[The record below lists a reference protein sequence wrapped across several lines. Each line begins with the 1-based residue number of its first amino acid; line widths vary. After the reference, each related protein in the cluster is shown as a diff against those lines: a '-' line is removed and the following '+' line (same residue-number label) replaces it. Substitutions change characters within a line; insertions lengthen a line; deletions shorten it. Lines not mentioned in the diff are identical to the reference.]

1 MAGLLL
7 ENISHAFDGVL
18 AVNKVT
24 LSVGAGEVVCLLGPS
39 GCGKSTTLRLAAGLE
54 RLQQGRV
61 LIDDRVMADSV
72 RSMPPEERHVGLM
85 FQDYALFPHLT
96 VLDNAA
102 FGIKGTP
109 AARRARARAI
119 LERVGLGRHAESYPH
134 MLSGGE
140 QQRVALARAL
150 APEPGLM
157 LLDEPFSGL
166 DLRLRDRVRDDTLR
180 LLKDA
185 GTATLLVTHDPE
197 EAMRMADRIAVMREG
212 RIEQEGPPGDV
223 YHRPA
228 SAFVARFFSEINEM
242 TGRIEGGAVL
252 TPFGRLPADGLG
264 EGTEVDILFRPE
276 AVRLS
281 NTGTAAAVV
290 EARSLG
296 AYGLLQLAPEGWST
310 RVIARIGAGPI
321 PVVGSRICVSLEADS
336 TFIFA
341 RNGPYP

>member
-1 MAGLLL
+1 
-7 ENISHAFDGVL
+7 
-18 AVNKVT
+18 
-24 LSVGAGEVVCLLGPS
+24 
-39 GCGKSTTLRLAAGLE
+39 
-54 RLQQGRV
+54 
-61 LIDDRVMADSV
+61 
-72 RSMPPEERHVGLM
+72 
-85 FQDYALFPHLT
+85 
-96 VLDNAA
+96 
-102 FGIKGTP
+102 
-109 AARRARARAI
+109 
-119 LERVGLGRHAESYPH
+119 

-212 RIEQEGPPGDV
+212 RIEQEGPPAEV

-228 SAFVARFFSEINEM
+228 SAFVARFFSEINVM
-242 TGRIEGGAVL
+242 TGRVEGGSVS
-252 TPFGRLPADGLG
+252 TPFGRLSTDGLG
-264 EGTEVDILFRPE
+264 EGTEVEILFRPE
-276 AVRLS
+276 AVRFS
-281 NTGTAAAVV
+281 DTGTLAAVV

-296 AYGLLQLAPEGWST
+296 AYGLVQMAPEGWSA
-310 RVIARIGAGPI
+310 RVIARTGAGPI
-321 PVVGSRICVSLEADS
+321 PAVGSKICLSLEADS
-336 TFIFA
+336 TFIFP